1 MTRRIVSAMLSGE
14 PERTDL
20 PMRRLAMA
28 VFGSAMVAAIV
39 FAGVGVYGILR
50 PGGGRPL
57 DNRIV
62 IERETGARY
71 VYLDQRLHP
80 VLNYS
85 SARLILGGA
94 EPATQTLSRRS
105 LRDVPRGEPVGI
117 PNAPDALPEPTALDG
132 LPWTTCTMR
141 RSPGSV
147 ALATH
152 LLVGGEPAG
161 GVPLGEEALLVTG
174 GTGADAIRYL
184 LWNNRR
190 LKVMDGSV
198 LAALEMTAAVP
209 VPVDQALL
217 NSIAAGPDLKPG
229 YIFRA
234 GEPGAT
240 VDGQAGTIGQVYRSG
255 GQHYLLL
262 ERGLVTI
269 GDTMAQLLLRSQQ
282 QTPVEISAQAA
293 GAVQGNPRFEPD
305 GFPDDIPTLR
315 NSGTE
320 PAMVCATYADSP
332 TGTPSTTIKLFGQ
345 ADERLVQASAN
356 LPPARVGVDG
366 VRLADRVLV
375 TGGHGA
381 LVRVVP
387 AAGTSATG
395 TTSYLVTDQG
405 IKYALPRQDTA
416 VVQESLGYAGVTPVP
431 VPAYLLA
438 LLPTGPALDPAA
450 ALRFVPDVEA
460 ESGPSTGA
468 ANGAAGNGNAGN
480 AANGNAGSGGGRG
493 DAGTGTNG

>member
-1 MTRRIVSAMLSGE
+1 MTRRIVSAMLTGE
-14 PERTDL
+14 PERTEL
-20 PMRRLAMA
+20 PMRRLAMS

-57 DNRIV
+57 DNRLV

-85 SARLILGGA
+85 SARLILGTA
-94 EPATQTLSRRS
+94 QPAVQTLSRTS
-105 LRDVPRGEPVGI
+105 LRNVPRGEPVGI
-117 PNAPDALPEPTALDG
+117 PNAPDALPETAALDG

-152 LLVGGEPAG
+152 VLVGSEPAG
-161 GVPLGEEALLVTG
+161 GVPLGADALLVTG
-174 GTGADAIRYL
+174 GTGSDAIRYL

-190 LKVMDGSV
+190 LKIADGSV

-229 YIFRA
+229 YVFRA

-240 VDGQAGTIGQVYRSG
+240 VDGQVGTIGQVYRSG
-255 GQHYLLL
+255 SQHYLLL
-262 ERGLVTI
+262 DRGLVTI

-282 QTPVEISAQAA
+282 QTPIEISAQAA
-293 GAVQGNPRFEPD
+293 GAVQGNNPRFEAE
-305 GFPDDIPTLR
+305 GFPDDIPRLR

-320 PAMVCATYADSP
+320 PGMVCVTYADGP
-332 TGTPSTTIKLFGQ
+332 DGEASTSIKLFER
-345 ADERLVQASAN
+345 ADERLVDASAD
-356 LPPARVGVDG
+356 LPPPRIGVDG
-366 VRLADRVLV
+366 VRLADRVHV
-375 TGGHGA
+375 AGGHGA
-381 LVRVVP
+381 LVQVVP
-387 AAGTSATG
+387 AAGMSATG
-395 TTSYLVTDQG
+395 TTRYLVTDRG
-405 IKYALPRQDTA
+405 VKYALPRQDA
-416 VVQESLGYAGVTPVP
+416 AAVQETLGYGEVTPVP

-450 ALRFVPDVEA
+450 ALRFLPDA
-460 ESGPSTGA
+460 EPAPSDPAVNGSSAGAGGGHGDGGTG
-468 ANGAAGNGNAGN
+468 GNG
-480 AANGNAGSGGGRG
+480 
-493 DAGTGTNG
+493 